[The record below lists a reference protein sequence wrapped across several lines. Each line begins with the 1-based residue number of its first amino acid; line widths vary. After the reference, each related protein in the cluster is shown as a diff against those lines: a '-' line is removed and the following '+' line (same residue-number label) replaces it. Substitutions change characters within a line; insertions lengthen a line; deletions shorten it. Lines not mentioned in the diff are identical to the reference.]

1 MAANGSGQGSKRRA
15 YVQDLLWWAP
25 GHKMFAQLLIM
36 LDDMTRYDDNV
47 LQIMHVEGALRVRN
61 MVS

>member
-1 MAANGSGQGSKRRA
+1 
-15 YVQDLLWWAP
+15 
-25 GHKMFAQLLIM
+25 MFAQLLIM

>member
-1 MAANGSGQGSKRRA
+1 MEVGNEARA
-15 YVQDLLWWAP
+15 EPSSTICYGGLL
-25 GHKMFAQLLIM
+25 GHKKTFAQLLIM
-36 LDDMTRYDDNV
+36 LDDMTRFDDNV

>member
-1 MAANGSGQGSKRRA
+1 MKHAPSPRPQSAMVSSWGTKRT
-15 YVQDLLWWAP
+15 
-25 GHKMFAQLLIM
+25 FAQLLIM
-36 LDDMTRYDDNV
+36 LDDMTRLDDNV